1 MKIKKE
7 TAVKILAA
15 MLTVLMLTMCMQ
27 STVFAGDSNYLD
39 PNSIKAN
46 DTTGA
51 AASFQ
56 TAAGNV
62 LAIVQ
67 VVAIAVAVIM
77 LIVLA
82 IKYISSAPNDKA
94 EIKKHAVIYVVGA
107 VLLFG
112 ASGILELIKQFAGNA
127 FGSGSGTAKQ

>member
-7 TAVKILAA
+7 TAIKILAA
-15 MLTVLMLTMCMQ
+15 MLTVLMLVGCMQ
-27 STVFAGDSNYLD
+27 TTIFASDDYLD
-39 PNSIKAN
+39 PTKITPN
-46 DTTGA
+46 DNTQ
-51 AASFQ
+51 AASKAR
-56 TAAGNV
+56 TVAGSI
-62 LAIVQ
+62 LSIVQ
-67 VVAIAVAVIM
+67 VIAVATAVIM

-112 ASGILELIKQFAGNA
+112 ASGILALIQNFAQVFNNDGT
-127 FGSGSGTAKQ
+127 SGHN